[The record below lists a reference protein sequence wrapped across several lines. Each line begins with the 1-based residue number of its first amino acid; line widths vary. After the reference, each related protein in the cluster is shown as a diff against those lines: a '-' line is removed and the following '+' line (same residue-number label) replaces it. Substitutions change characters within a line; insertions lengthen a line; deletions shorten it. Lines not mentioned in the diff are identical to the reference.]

1 MKKIMIMSGE
11 ASGDLHGANLAREI
25 RKQNPLVALYGV
37 GSKQMKEAGVHL
49 LADASEISVVG
60 ITAVLTHIGA
70 IYRVYATLKQFL
82 RQERPDLLI
91 LIDFPD
97 FNIML
102 GKAAKKFGIP
112 VLYYISPQVW
122 VWRKGRIK
130 TIARLVKAM
139 IVVFP
144 FEVPLYEK
152 EGVDVRFVGHPL
164 MDVVRSD
171 HTPDQAKS
179 ILGLDAARRTIAL
192 LPGSRKSEIIHLLPD
207 MLAAAKILVSR
218 FPDLQFI
225 LPVAPTL
232 DQDFVRSF
240 VSQGGI
246 PIRMVEGRVYDAL
259 RASDAA
265 IVTSGT
271 ATLETGLMAVPM
283 VIVYRVSW
291 LNYFILT
298 KLARGVKNVGLV
310 NIVAGKRIV
319 PELIQKDS
327 TPVNMA
333 NAITALLSDPLHLQQ
348 IRTDLIGVRARLGDV
363 GASARAASVVR
374 EFLAG

>member
-1 MKKIMIMSGE
+1 
-11 ASGDLHGANLAREI
+11 
-25 RKQNPLVALYGV
+25 
-37 GSKQMKEAGVHL
+37 
-49 LADASEISVVG
+49 
-60 ITAVLTHIGA
+60 
-70 IYRVYATLKQFL
+70 
-82 RQERPDLLI
+82 
-91 LIDFPD
+91 
-97 FNIML
+97 
-102 GKAAKKFGIP
+102 
-112 VLYYISPQVW
+112 
-122 VWRKGRIK
+122 
-130 TIARLVKAM
+130 
-139 IVVFP
+139 
-144 FEVPLYEK
+144 
-152 EGVDVRFVGHPL
+152 
-164 MDVVRSD
+164 
-171 HTPDQAKS
+171 
-179 ILGLDAARRTIAL
+179 
-192 LPGSRKSEIIHLLPD
+192 